1 MRSYIL
7 TNLAKV
13 VDVKLSFGQQ
23 EELDVFEGELA
34 AIKELDF
41 AFRRAASR
49 LTEMSS
55 KHYLDRWKERY
66 KINNRDK

>member
-1 MRSYIL
+1 MHE
-7 TNLAKV
+7 
-13 VDVKLSFGQQ
+13 KLSFGQQ

-55 KHYLDRWKERY
+55 RHYLQRWS
-66 KINNRDK
+66 DKYL